1 MRYLISLLAAVL
13 ILLLSFP
20 IQVESQS
27 DMQLEALRNA
37 AREVGDG
44 RVDMNEL
51 VQKQQEE
58 RKRRRDEVIP
68 PLIPTQCTWLEINY
82 KWVQVCR

>member
-1 MRYLISLLAAVL
+1 MRYLLAAVL
-13 ILLLSFP
+13 VLVLSFP
-20 IQVESQS
+20 VQVESQS

-51 VQKQQEE
+51 VRQQQEE

-68 PLIPTQCTWLEINY
+68 PLFPTQCTWLEINY